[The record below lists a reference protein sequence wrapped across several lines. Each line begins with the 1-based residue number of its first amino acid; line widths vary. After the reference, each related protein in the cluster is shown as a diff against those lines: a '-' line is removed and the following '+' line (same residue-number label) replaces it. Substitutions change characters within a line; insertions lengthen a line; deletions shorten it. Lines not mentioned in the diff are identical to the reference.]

1 MVVVVVAIVVVIV
14 VVVVVIVVVVVNE
27 SSAAVGGRR
36 KFASHSLGSGF
47 FSNKKNGVLLYL
59 NMVWMNI
66 VCC

>member
-1 MVVVVVAIVVVIV
+1 MKVLLLLVGEENLQVIRWEV
-14 VVVVVIVVVVVNE
+14 D
-27 SSAAVGGRR
+27 
-36 KFASHSLGSGF
+36 

>member
-1 MVVVVVAIVVVIV
+1 MVVVVVAIVIV
-14 VVVVVIVVVVVNE
+14 VVVVVVVVVVNV

-36 KFASHSLGSGF
+36 KFASHPLGSGF

>member
-14 VVVVVIVVVVVNE
+14 VVVVVVVVVNE

>member
-14 VVVVVIVVVVVNE
+14 VVVVVVVVNE